1 MDHSG
6 PCKCRIKTF
15 ICLQKIEDDKFNAKV
30 KSLQSCLAPLEL
42 FMHELKAGK
51 YSNMKINSNV
61 ENKLFHLLN
70 ILNGKIS
77 LSINLKLL
85 IDNESF
91 LRSIEIMY
99 NSHTFQ
105 GQLESKNGEI
115 LELNSEIEKYE
126 NKISKMKQK
135 YLKFTSC
142 SKCNSNFDK
151 DGHEARLLKRQKYS
165 GNTQYEYHGKV
176 LCAECSKT
184 SGYSSTSGNNSI
196 PIFF

>member
-1 MDHSG
+1 
-6 PCKCRIKTF
+6 
-15 ICLQKIEDDKFNAKV
+15 
-30 KSLQSCLAPLEL
+30 
-42 FMHELKAGK
+42 MHELKAGK

-105 GQLESKNGEI
+105 VS
-115 LELNSEIEKYE
+115 
-126 NKISKMKQK
+126 
-135 YLKFTSC
+135 T
-142 SKCNSNFDK
+142 
-151 DGHEARLLKRQKYS
+151 RLD
-165 GNTQYEYHGKV
+165 
-176 LCAECSKT
+176 
-184 SGYSSTSGNNSI
+184 
-196 PIFF
+196 